1 MSIRRMNLLEELM
14 QFLMKPLRE
23 INMTNEKNQLIEQL
37 SSIDNNLE
45 KLQKNSNRIS
55 DNMGLIWLIL
65 VGYIIYIEFFK

>member
-1 MSIRRMNLLEELM
+1 MIIDKSE
-14 QFLMKPLRE
+14 
-23 INMTNEKNQLIEQL
+23 LIEQL

-65 VGYIIYIEFFK
+65 VGYIVYVEFFK

>member
-1 MSIRRMNLLEELM
+1 M
-14 QFLMKPLRE
+14 
-23 INMTNEKNQLIEQL
+23 INDNNQLMNQL

-65 VGYIIYIEFFK
+65 VGYIVYIEFFK

>member
-1 MSIRRMNLLEELM
+1 MIIDKSE
-14 QFLMKPLRE
+14 
-23 INMTNEKNQLIEQL
+23 LIEQL

-65 VGYIIYIEFFK
+65 VGYIVYIEFFK

>member
-1 MSIRRMNLLEELM
+1 MIIDKIE
-14 QFLMKPLRE
+14 
-23 INMTNEKNQLIEQL
+23 LIEQL

-65 VGYIIYIEFFK
+65 VGYIVYIEFFK

>member
-1 MSIRRMNLLEELM
+1 M
-14 QFLMKPLRE
+14 
-23 INMTNEKNQLIEQL
+23 INDNNQLMDQL

-65 VGYIIYIEFFK
+65 VGYIVYIEFFK

>member
-1 MSIRRMNLLEELM
+1 MIIDKSE
-14 QFLMKPLRE
+14 
-23 INMTNEKNQLIEQL
+23 LIEQL

-65 VGYIIYIEFFK
+65 VGYIV

>member
-1 MSIRRMNLLEELM
+1 M
-14 QFLMKPLRE
+14 
-23 INMTNEKNQLIEQL
+23 INDNNQLMDQL

-45 KLQKNSNRIS
+45 KLLKNSNRIS

>member
-1 MSIRRMNLLEELM
+1 
-14 QFLMKPLRE
+14 
-23 INMTNEKNQLIEQL
+23 MTHENNQLLDQL

-45 KLQKNSNRIS
+45 KLLKNSNRIS